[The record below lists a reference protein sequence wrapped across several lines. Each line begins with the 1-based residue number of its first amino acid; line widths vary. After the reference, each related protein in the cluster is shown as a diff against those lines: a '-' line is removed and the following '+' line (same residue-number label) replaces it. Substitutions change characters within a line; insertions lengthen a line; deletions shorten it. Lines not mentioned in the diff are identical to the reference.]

1 MIYDAFKRADIMEVY
16 HKFKPF
22 MLAYGYFTTEDPHA
36 TELIAN
42 TTDSYL
48 KKKPLITDK
57 LVLKVTKGSSEALTA
72 LRELGPLYCSKNTV
86 IGHTECLLFFPEGYT
101 NLEEGEGVEE
111 EVVEVSKKKKK
122 RKKKKDEESSSV
134 RNGEEVADISAL
146 DEAPDTADEKTSPTE
161 EKSAT
166 TEEH

>member
-1 MIYDAFKRADIMEVY
+1 MNVY
-16 HKFKPF
+16 HQYKPF
-22 MLAYGYFTTEDPHA
+22 MLAYGYFTTGDVKA

-48 KKKPLITDK
+48 KKRPMITDK
-57 LVLKVTKGSSEALTA
+57 LILKATKGSDEALVA
-72 LRELGPLYCSKNTV
+72 LKELGPIYMSKNTV
-86 IGHTECLLFFPEGYT
+86 IGQEECLLFFPEGYT

-134 RNGEEVADISAL
+134 RNGEEVADLGAL
-146 DEAPDTADEKTSPTE
+146 DEAALDVTGDEKNSPD
-161 EKSAT
+161 EKNG
-166 TEEH
+166 ED

>member
-1 MIYDAFKRADIMEVY
+1 MIYDAFKRNDIMEVY

-22 MLAYGYFTTEDPHA
+22 MLAYGYFTTDDVNA

-48 KKKPLITDK
+48 KKKPMITDK
-57 LVLKVTKGSSEALTA
+57 LVLKVTKGSAEALVA
-72 LRELGPLYCSKNTV
+72 LNDLGPTYISPNTV
-86 IGHTECLLFFPEGYT
+86 IGHKECILFFPEGYT

-146 DEAPDTADEKTSPTE
+146 DEAQDTADEKNSPTE
-161 EKSAT
+161 EKSAP
-166 TEEH
+166 EDH

>member
-1 MIYDAFKRADIMEVY
+1 MEVY

-22 MLAYGYFTTEDPHA
+22 MLAYGYFTTGDPKA

-48 KKKPLITDK
+48 KKKPMITDK
-57 LVLKVTKGSSEALTA
+57 LILKVTKGSEEALA
-72 LRELGPLYCSKNTV
+72 VLKELGPTYISKNTV
-86 IGHTECLLFFPEGYT
+86 VGHEECLQFFPEGYS

-146 DEAPDTADEKTSPTE
+146 DEAAQDTADEKNSPTE
-161 EKSAT
+161 EKS
-166 TEEH
+166 EDH

>member
-1 MIYDAFKRADIMEVY
+1 MIYDAFKRSDIMEVY

-22 MLAYGYFTTEDPHA
+22 MLAYGYFTTSDPTT

-48 KKKPLITDK
+48 KKKPMITDK
-57 LVLKVTKGSSEALTA
+57 LILKVTKGSPEALNA
-72 LRELGPLYCSKNTV
+72 LKDLGPTYISKNTV
-86 IGHTECLLFFPEGYT
+86 IGQEECLQFFPEGYT

-146 DEAPDTADEKTSPTE
+146 DESAQDTADEKNSPTE
-161 EKSAT
+161 EKASDD
-166 TEEH
+166 H

>member
-1 MIYDAFKRADIMEVY
+1 MIFDAFKRQDIMDVY
-16 HKFKPF
+16 HKFKQF
-22 MLAYGYFTTEDPHA
+22 MLAYGYFTTSDPKN

-42 TTDSYL
+42 TTESYL
-48 KKKPLITDK
+48 KKKPMITDK
-57 LVLKVTKGSSEALTA
+57 LVLKVTKGSAEAVTA
-72 LRELGPLYCSKNTV
+72 LKELGPIYISPNMV
-86 IGHTECLLFFPEGYT
+86 IGQEECLLFFPDGYT

-146 DEAPDTADEKTSPTE
+146 DEAAQDTADEKNSPTE
-161 EKSAT
+161 EKP
-166 TEEH
+166 TEEQ